1 MSFERGG
8 SQVKVAVIGLGRVG
22 LPFACVLA
30 NSIDGKVY
38 GVDKNKQLIENLIK
52 GVLPFEEPGLKEEL
66 EKARLASKI
75 HFTTSY
81 REACKESDVFFIN
94 VNTPVNSDMRPDL
107 SNLTAALEELC
118 QNIQKNSTIIVRSTL
133 PIGTMEEIVIPLVR
147 RLTKYDVDVLYSPE
161 RLLVGNAIR
170 ELRELPEIV
179 GCDEKSSVEI
189 YRRIVK
195 SINEKKELLVTDYKT
210 AEAAKLVLNA
220 YRYAKF
226 AISNELVCQMS
237 RFGINAKEVL
247 KIARYKYKRGDMPS
261 PGLVGGP
268 CLFKDSQFLV
278 QKLGSLP
285 IIEAALRV
293 NEELPK
299 RIASDIARISSS
311 LEGKTVGIL
320 GVTYKADVD
329 DERNTPVSKLIKS
342 LLEMRVERITIH
354 DPHVK
359 NTSTLEEAL
368 KCDIVIIA
376 IGHSEFRDIP
386 LKSFRRGCILYDV
399 WGIFYDKRRD
409 LERLGV
415 DYHFLGEPIK
425 KR

>member
-1 MSFERGG
+1 M
-8 SQVKVAVIGLGRVG
+8 KVAVIGLGRVG

>member
-52 GVLPFEEPGLKEEL
+52 GVLPFKEPGLKEEL

-147 RLTKYDVDVLYSPE
+147 RLAKYDVDVLYSPE

-179 GCDEKSSVEI
+179 GCD
-189 YRRIVK
+189 
-195 SINEKKELLVTDYKT
+195 
-210 AEAAKLVLNA
+210 
-220 YRYAKF
+220 
-226 AISNELVCQMS
+226 
-237 RFGINAKEVL
+237 
-247 KIARYKYKRGDMPS
+247 
-261 PGLVGGP
+261 
-268 CLFKDSQFLV
+268 
-278 QKLGSLP
+278 
-285 IIEAALRV
+285 
-293 NEELPK
+293 
-299 RIASDIARISSS
+299 
-311 LEGKTVGIL
+311 
-320 GVTYKADVD
+320 
-329 DERNTPVSKLIKS
+329 
-342 LLEMRVERITIH
+342 
-354 DPHVK
+354 
-359 NTSTLEEAL
+359 
-368 KCDIVIIA
+368 
-376 IGHSEFRDIP
+376 
-386 LKSFRRGCILYDV
+386 
-399 WGIFYDKRRD
+399 
-409 LERLGV
+409 
-415 DYHFLGEPIK
+415 
-425 KR
+425 

>member
-1 MSFERGG
+1 M
-8 SQVKVAVIGLGRVG
+8 
-22 LPFACVLA
+22 
-30 NSIDGKVY
+30 
-38 GVDKNKQLIENLIK
+38 
-52 GVLPFEEPGLKEEL
+52 
-66 EKARLASKI
+66 
-75 HFTTSY
+75 
-81 REACKESDVFFIN
+81 
-94 VNTPVNSDMRPDL
+94 
-107 SNLTAALEELC
+107 
-118 QNIQKNSTIIVRSTL
+118 
-133 PIGTMEEIVIPLVR
+133 
-147 RLTKYDVDVLYSPE
+147 
-161 RLLVGNAIR
+161 
-170 ELRELPEIV
+170 
-179 GCDEKSSVEI
+179 
-189 YRRIVK
+189 K

-237 RFGINAKEVL
+237 RIGINAKEVL

-299 RIASDIARISSS
+299 RLVSDIARISSS

-342 LLEMRVERITIH
+342 LLEMKVERIIIH

-359 NTSTLEEAL
+359 NTSALGEAL
-368 KCDIVIIA
+368 DCDVVIVA
-376 IGHSEFRDIP
+376 MGHSEFRNIP
-386 LKSFRRGCILYDV
+386 LESLRKDCILYDV
-399 WGIFYDKRRD
+399 WGMFYDKRKD
-409 LERLGV
+409 LERLGIN
-415 DYHFLGEPIK
+415 YHFLGEPVK
-425 KR
+425 QK